1 MRKIKIIRYLENNTI
16 VSENYFL
23 DRLNIS
29 QRTFKY
35 LLQEIKQESGKNGF
49 IIKTIREK
57 GYRLEILDFN
67 LFKNYKQQLFYNNDV
82 SNKDYRIPTEI
93 FYLLVEND
101 YVSMQFLSLQLD
113 VSINTI
119 QRDMVDLEK
128 KLEEYD
134 LMLIKQRHKGLLL
147 KGNDNAKRKAIFR
160 YVICSIQYIK
170 RLTDDIYDFDGQYGY
185 SLKIKIMNILKEKF
199 GLITPNQ
206 LECILNHCRVM
217 IYCTNYAIGFQFEK
231 LDDLK
236 YRKIAKKIIQVLT
249 DYTSISFPIYE
260 VDYLSTQISSI
271 FK

>member
-1 MRKIKIIRYLENNTI
+1 MRKIKVIHYLEKNKI
-16 VSENYFL
+16 LSENYFL

-29 QRTFKY
+29 KRTFKY
-35 LLQEIKQESGKNGF
+35 FLQEIKQESEKNGF
-49 IIKTIREK
+49 FIKTIREK
-57 GYRLEILDFN
+57 GYQLEIINRN
-67 LFKNYKQQLFYNNDV
+67 LFKNYKQQLFYDNDV

-101 YVSMQFLSLQLD
+101 YVSMQFLSFQLD

-119 QRDMVDLEK
+119 QRDMADLEK

-170 RLTDDIYDFDGQYGY
+170 ELTYDIYDFDSQYGY
-185 SLKIKIMNILKEKF
+185 SLKMKVMRILKENF
-199 GLITPNQ
+199 MLVTLNQ

-217 IYCTNYAIGFQFEK
+217 IYSTHYAIGFQFEK

-260 VDYLSTQISSI
+260 VDYLSTQISAI